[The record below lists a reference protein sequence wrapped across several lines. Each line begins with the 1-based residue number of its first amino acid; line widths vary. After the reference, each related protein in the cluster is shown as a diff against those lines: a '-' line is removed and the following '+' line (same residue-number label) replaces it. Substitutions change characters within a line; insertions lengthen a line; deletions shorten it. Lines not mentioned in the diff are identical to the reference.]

1 MNIAIYVRV
10 STVEQAKE
18 GYSIGE
24 QTERLTKY
32 AEAHGWHIYKIYTD
46 PGFSGSN
53 MDRPALQE
61 LISAVKQKKFEKVL
75 VYKLDR
81 LSRSQKDTLTIIE
94 DILIANNV
102 DFVSMN
108 ENFDT
113 STPFGKAMIG
123 ILAVFA
129 QLEREQIKERMAMGK
144 EARAKKG
151 LWNGGSEAPYGYIY
165 KDGLLYVD
173 DFEAMIVRKIYALA
187 GEGKSDRKIAAILK
201 NEGYKTRLGEW
212 QRTSVR
218 GILNKE
224 IYSGIITF
232 KDSKFEGLHDPI
244 IDSDEFNEVQ
254 TIKRKRA
261 NDISGKGWNPW
272 KAASCISGLVYCAK
286 CGNKYY
292 IRTNRC
298 HKGDKHYMYKKFVCE
313 GRENSNNKSIAFKC
327 NNKNWRK
334 EKLVDL
340 VLNEIRKLAIEP
352 DYLNTITN
360 QTSKSDDKK
369 IINAEIKKLDNQI
382 SRLMDLYALEEVPID
397 TIRDRI
403 AALSEKK
410 KALNEHIQRLNDEKA
425 KNEHIKKIKKSIG
438 KIPTILDKGSEEDIH
453 QVVVELINKI
463 EIDGDDVNIYW
474 NF

>member
-1 MNIAIYVRV
+1 MNAALYVRV
-10 STVEQAKE
+10 STQEQAKE
-18 GYSIGE
+18 GYSVGAQAE
-24 QTERLTKY
+24 LLTNY
-32 AEAHGWHIYKIYTD
+32 AKAHKWNVYNTYIDDGY
-46 PGFSGSN
+46 SGKDMN
-53 MDRPALQE
+53 RPAFQNLVAD
-61 LISAVKQKKFEKVL
+61 IKKGRVDIVVVWMF
-75 VYKLDR
+75 DR
-81 LSRSQKDTLTIIE
+81 ISRSQKDMLTIIE
-94 DILIANNV
+94 DILEPNNCAY
-102 DFVSMN
+102 VSLC

-113 STPFGKAMIG
+113 STPLGMAMIG
-123 ILAVFA
+123 ILSTFA